1 MKRYYTRRLSRFAPP
16 KRASRI
22 FNGETLKQLPFR
34 DDAEN
39 ALDLPDHP
47 RFAIPRGRPL
57 PQRSLPDWL
66 TCQSPQNAARSRHAT
81 QKRGLHATTG
91 RGVVKQAV
99 AAQYQSLSLKIQQ

>member
-22 FNGETLKQLPFR
+22 FNGETLKQRPFR

-66 TCQSPQNAARSRHAT
+66 TCQSPQNAARSSY
-81 QKRGLHATTG
+81 LHQG
-91 RGVVKQAV
+91 IGVV
-99 AAQYQSLSLKIQQ
+99 YQTG